1 MSKRDCICMNESS
14 ICMQYE
20 DPNADTSVCSSTCK
34 RVCVCVCL
42 VRDRD
47 TETVSVIG
55 VSECLVL
62 LAVSHM

>member
-1 MSKRDCICMNESS
+1 MKESS

-47 TETVSVIG
+47 TETVSVS
-55 VSECLVL
+55 VYRVLVL